1 MLILFLHY
9 HNFFPLGNRQVNTQH
24 KLKTFRC
31 RKIVDFPNPCGNS
44 LARRQTG
51 KTKIKNSWK
60 NLSQQIF
67 DVGIQL
73 KANKNIFGKCHT
85 DLDFANAKSKKNKD
99 KNRQPL

>member
-31 RKIVDFPNPCGNS
+31 RKIVDFPNPCGCP
-44 LARRQTG
+44 ARRQAV
-51 KTKIKNSWK
+51 KRRQKNSWK

-67 DVGIQL
+67 AVGIQL
-73 KANKNIFGKCHT
+73 KTNKNVLG
-85 DLDFANAKSKKNKD
+85 NAARIWNA
-99 KNRQPL
+99 